1 MKMSEQAVLVTIR
14 MTKWS
19 NRFSHR
25 KLAGEIAE
33 QKKAKHGTIRVAL
46 DLTQNRAVRELAT
59 LYGQVNNGLIKDLM
73 LPWRPGTHLLP
84 ANLIDEFERR
94 WNDAVRKWD
103 LLVKEVEKT
112 YDASVEQA
120 KEELTGLGLLFDESL
135 FPDVED
141 VVDKYSIN
149 KDAYEMLSD
158 PKHVNDLRTDIGQ
171 KRADAMKRSIE
182 IRMEKAADDATKYV
196 QERIVKAL
204 ASLVDGL
211 QRHGTKEEGSD
222 RSSTFRDNTVTKL
235 GEIADVTQHLNVTEN
250 STIHSAIQEI
260 KKDLSDLNPT
270 ELRDDEV
277 KRRDVGAKAKKI
289 IKGLEDMY
297 QT

>member
-1 MKMSEQAVLVTIR
+1 MQIEANTASIYQPIFKEEVYENVRTSRSGHDQ
-14 MTKWS
+14 
-19 NRFSHR
+19 ND
-25 KLAGEIAE
+25 
-33 QKKAKHGTIRVAL
+33 Q

-103 LLVKEVEKT
+103 LLVEEVKNT
-112 YDASVEQA
+112 YDASVEEA
-120 KEELTGLGLLFDESL
+120 KNELTGLGLLFDENL
-135 FPDVED
+135 FPGVEE
-141 VVDKYSIN
+141 VVGKYSIH
-149 KDAYEMLSD
+149 KDPYEMLSD
-158 PKHVNDLRTDIGQ
+158 PKHVND
-171 KRADAMKRSIE
+171 MKRSIE
-182 IRMEKAADDATKYV
+182 GRMEKAAADATRHV

-211 QRHGTKEEGSD
+211 HRHGTKEEGSD

-250 STIHSAIQEI
+250 STIHAAIQEI
-260 KKDLSDLNPT
+260 KKDLSDLNPK
-270 ELRDDEV
+270 ELRDDAA
-277 KRRDVGAKAKKI
+277 KRKDVGAKAKKI

-297 QT
+297 QN